1 MKRYKLL
8 RDLPNLKKG
17 TIFSENNPFFGA
29 KILVT
34 KTKDAGIN
42 LISNEIFEKFFE
54 EIQEEPTD
62 SIHWEPLPGDIY
74 WYLSNTG
81 VVLKKQWMSYP
92 DDIRRHR
99 IGNTYRTEKEC
110 EKACNRKLA
119 EARLRRTSTFKPDF
133 ENDNGGWLVFY
144 NYSNR
149 KLYSKLEC
157 RTNSGELVRY
167 ATREEA
173 EKSIEEN
180 REDWL
185 IYFGIDPSD
194 NEKQPE
200 AAAEQKGFC

>member
-29 KILVT
+29 RILVT
-34 KTKDAGIN
+34 RTNDAGIN
-42 LISNEIFEKFFE
+42 FITNEIFEKFFE

-81 VVLKKQWMSYP
+81 VVLKKQWMSSP
-92 DDIRRHR
+92 DDIMRHV
-99 IGNTYRTEKEC
+99 IGNTYRSEKEC

-119 EARLRRTSTFKPDF
+119 EVRLRQTSTLNPDPK
-133 ENDNGGWLVFY
+133 NGNGGYVVY
-144 NYSNR
+144 YDHRSN
-149 KLYSKLEC
+149 
-157 RTNSGELVRY
+157 ELRYCSDFFWCNIGIPIRY
-167 ATREEA
+167 AGVMDA
-173 EKSIEEN
+173 EKSIKEN

-185 IYFGIDPSD
+185 IYFGI
-194 NEKQPE
+194 EE
-200 AAAEQKGFC
+200 EE

>member
-1 MKRYKLL
+1 MKRYRLL
-8 RDLPNLKKG
+8 KDLPNLKKG

-29 KILVT
+29 RILVT

-42 LISNEIFEKFFE
+42 FITNEIFEKFFE

-81 VVLKKQWMSYP
+81 VVLKKQWMSSP
-92 DDIRRHR
+92 DDIMRHV

-119 EARLRRTSTFKPDF
+119 EVRLRRTSTFKPDF
-133 ENDNGGWLVFY
+133 ENRNGGWIVVY
-144 NYSNR
+144 NYAYH
-149 KLYSKLEC
+149 KLFAENI
-157 RTNSGELVRY
+157 RFEDAGEPVRY
-167 ATREEA
+167 ATEEDA
-173 EKSIEEN
+173 EKSIKEN

-185 IYFGIDPSD
+185 IYFGIE
-194 NEKQPE
+194 EKE
-200 AAAEQKGFC
+200 

>member
-1 MKRYKLL
+1 MKRYRLL
-8 RDLPNLKKG
+8 KDLPNLKKG

-42 LISNEIFEKFFE
+42 FISNEIFEKFFE

-81 VVLKKQWMSYP
+81 VVLKKQWMSSP
-92 DDIRRHR
+92 DDIMRHV
-99 IGNTYRTEKEC
+99 IGNTYRTEEEC

-133 ENDNGGWLVFY
+133 ENGNGGCIVY
-144 NYSNR
+144 YD
-149 KLYSKLEC
+149 YELEILGVHVAEDYDA
-157 RTNSGELVRY
+157 GEIVHY
-167 ATREEA
+167 ETKEEA
-173 EKSIEEN
+173 GKSIREN

-185 IYFGIDPSD
+185 TYFGI
-194 NEKQPE
+194 EE
-200 AAAEQKGFC
+200 E

>member
-29 KILVT
+29 RILVT
-34 KTKDAGIN
+34 RTNDAGIN
-42 LISNEIFEKFFE
+42 FITNEIFEKFFE

-81 VVLKKQWMSYP
+81 VVLKKQWMSSP
-92 DDIRRHR
+92 DDIMRHV
-99 IGNTYRTEKEC
+99 IGNTYRSEKEC

-119 EARLRRTSTFKPDF
+119 EVRLRQTSTLNPDPK
-133 ENDNGGWLVFY
+133 NGNGGYVVY
-144 NYSNR
+144 YDHRSN
-149 KLYSKLEC
+149 
-157 RTNSGELVRY
+157 ELRYCSDFFWCNIGIPIRY
-167 ATREEA
+167 AGVMDA
-173 EKSIEEN
+173 EKSIKEN

-185 IYFGIDPSD
+185 IYFGIEE
-194 NEKQPE
+194 EK
-200 AAAEQKGFC
+200 

>member
-8 RDLPNLKKG
+8 KDLPNLKKG

-29 KILVT
+29 RILVT

-42 LISNEIFEKFFE
+42 FITNEIFEKFFE

-81 VVLKKQWMSYP
+81 VVLKKQWMSSP
-92 DDIRRHR
+92 DDIMRHV

-119 EARLRRTSTFKPDF
+119 EVRLRRTSTFKPDF
-133 ENDNGGWLVFY
+133 ENRNGGWIVVY
-144 NYSNR
+144 NYAYH
-149 KLYSKLEC
+149 KLFAENI
-157 RTNSGELVRY
+157 RFEDAGEPVRY
-167 ATREEA
+167 ATEEDA
-173 EKSIEEN
+173 EKSIKEN

-185 IYFGIDPSD
+185 IYFGIKE
-194 NEKQPE
+194 EK
-200 AAAEQKGFC
+200 